1 MRPFKRCH
9 KITVRL
15 LFKSLSLLFIIV
27 LVSEA
32 SVVVVHLLCR
42 RSRRHRRYFVVVFE
56 SIIRVWL
63 NHKYHQSN
71 DCFLERIL
79 LVVVETKIFATILIT
94 NIASIVVSSSSSSL
108 PSPRP
113 SSASFCPGWYGKA
126 HVPATF
132 MLRFKPLLLFSCCKL
147 TCAHYRAAAAVSVS
161 VSAADVVVIVVVWTA
176 WLKCDINISRFVY

>member
-1 MRPFKRCH
+1 M
-9 KITVRL
+9 TVRL
-15 LFKSLSLLFIIV
+15 LFKSLSLLFISV

-32 SVVVVHLLCR
+32 SAVVVHLLCR
-42 RSRRHRRYFVVVFE
+42 RSHRHRRYFVVMFE

-79 LVVVETKIFATILIT
+79 LVAETKIFKTILII
-94 NIASIVVSSSSSSL
+94 NIASIVVSSSSL
-108 PSPRP
+108 PSPWP

-132 MLRFKPLLLFSCCKL
+132 MLRFKPLLFFSCCKL
-147 TCAHYRAAAAVSVS
+147 TCTYYRATAAVSAAV
-161 VSAADVVVIVVVWTA
+161 ADVVVIVVVWTA
-176 WLKCDINISRFVY
+176 WLKCDINISRFDY